1 MNCFRQLCAVSMM
14 SLMMAFSAFAGQM
27 SCPVA
32 SPSPPTDLT
41 VVAGDLGTS
50 IAEITLNLMQGVL
63 ALF

>member
-1 MNCFRQLCAVSMM
+1 MNCFRRLCAVSMM
-14 SLMMAFSAFAGQM
+14 SLMIASSAFAGQM

-41 VVAGDLGTS
+41 VVTGDTGAF
-50 IAEITLNLMQGVL
+50 IAEITLNLTQGVL